1 MGIYERIKE
10 VALSKGYSIN
20 RLEKELSLPRSSISK
35 YNKNVP
41 SMERIQKI
49 AEFLGVT
56 LSELTGEQ
64 PETTGYYFDAKT
76 AQMAQEL
83 FENKDLRVLFSAAR
97 TAKAED
103 LKTTY
108 DMLMALKRKEGYDGD
123 DPA

>member
-64 PETTGYYFDAKT
+64 PTGYYFDPET

>member
-1 MGIYERIKE
+1 MYTVFEKLVKEKGIR
-10 VALSKGYSIN
+10 VSDVSKATGI
-20 RLEKELSLPRSSISK
+20 PRSAFSDWK
-35 YNKNVP
+35 QGRYTPKADKL
-41 SMERIQKI
+41 QKI
-49 AEFLGVT
+49 ADYFGVSVKY
-56 LSELTGEQ
+56 LMTGEQ
-64 PETTGYYFDAKT
+64 PQGYYFDEET
-76 AQMAQEL
+76 ARMAQEL